1 MQIKIYLKGDD
12 YLLKAAL
19 YIRVSTDEQ
28 ALNGD
33 SITTQKDE
41 LTLYAK
47 NNNMTIVDYYIDDGY
62 TATNLKRPNL
72 QRLLKDINNKL
83 VDIVLFTKID
93 RWSRGVRNYY
103 KIQDTLDKNKVHWK
117 TIFEDYDTSTAS
129 GRLHI
134 NIMLSVAEN
143 ESAQTSERIRAVF
156 KNKFEKGE
164 ICSGKIPRGY
174 KVVDK
179 KLVIDETTAPLI
191 VDIFNYY
198 EKTNSI
204 HQLLNYIRLKYEHIH
219 YVTLR
224 RILTNPLYTGTHI
237 TGIENYCTPI
247 ISKEQFNN
255 VQRLLEINQKKY
267 IQKGEKSTYI
277 FSGILKCKY
286 CGNKLSAHRM
296 HKKNKT
302 LGTYIYKY
310 YRCSNYYKEHTCI
323 NQYTLAETNIL
334 EKYLLDN
341 INKLLKN
348 YITEISIIDKTSLK
362 KANTDLINNIRKKM
376 NKLKELYLD
385 DLIDKE
391 TYKCDYQEL
400 KLSLEELE
408 SANATIPKR
417 NLSAL
422 EKFLKLD
429 ITTIYKSLTDQEKRQ
444 LWVSIID
451 YIEIGNNRND
461 ITLHFI

>member
-1 MQIKIYLKGDD
+1 
-12 YLLKAAL
+12 
-19 YIRVSTDEQ
+19 
-28 ALNGD
+28 
-33 SITTQKDE
+33 
-41 LTLYAK
+41 
-47 NNNMTIVDYYIDDGY
+47 
-62 TATNLKRPNL
+62 
-72 QRLLKDINNKL
+72 
-83 VDIVLFTKID
+83 
-93 RWSRGVRNYY
+93 
-103 KIQDTLDKNKVHWK
+103 
-117 TIFEDYDTSTAS
+117 
-129 GRLHI
+129 
-134 NIMLSVAEN
+134 
-143 ESAQTSERIRAVF
+143 
-156 KNKFEKGE
+156 
-164 ICSGKIPRGY
+164 
-174 KVVDK
+174 
-179 KLVIDETTAPLI
+179 
-191 VDIFNYY
+191 
-198 EKTNSI
+198 
-204 HQLLNYIRLKYEHIH
+204 
-219 YVTLR
+219 
-224 RILTNPLYTGTHI
+224 
-237 TGIENYCTPI
+237 
-247 ISKEQFNN
+247 
-255 VQRLLEINQKKY
+255 
-267 IQKGEKSTYI
+267 
-277 FSGILKCKY
+277 
-286 CGNKLSAHRM
+286 M

-429 ITTIYKSLTDQEKRQ
+429 ITTIYKSLTEQEKRQ
-444 LWVSIID
+444 LWLSIID

-461 ITLHFI
+461 ITVHFI